1 MLQIYNTLK
10 RKKEEFHPRVAG
22 QVSLYVC
29 GVTVYD
35 YCHLGHARSL
45 IVFDMI
51 YRYFL
56 YKGYAVTFVRNF
68 TDIDDKIIQRSN
80 EKNISWQQLTAEFI
94 QAFHEDTAALGLK
107 LPTHEPK
114 ATNHIQEMIDF
125 IYQLEKLG
133 FAYVSGRDVFFSVR
147 KFKNYGKLSG
157 KNIDDLEAGARVDV
171 MDSKQDPLDF
181 VLWKGSKPDE
191 PFWESPWGQ
200 GRPGWHIECSAMSLK
215 YLQSGFDIHGGGR
228 DLIFPH
234 HENEI
239 AQSEACT
246 HQEFARYWVHNGF
259 VNINKEKMSK
269 SLNNFLTIRDLLKI
283 YPAEAVRLFVLS
295 SHYRSPLDYTE
306 QNIQNAVLGLKR
318 FYQTKK
324 RLMDFL
330 NQPHDFSILP
340 EVEDKIIQFKNE
352 VGEALEDDFNTAKI
366 VGAVFELI
374 RFWNKSLD
382 EQVFTAKSQV
392 YQFLDFINNDVA
404 AVLGIFGG
412 DAQEVLAQMNQMVL
426 NVSEIA
432 EEEILDLISKR
443 QQAKKNKDYKLA
455 DEIRQALQAK
465 GVKLKDSADG
475 LTTWEMV

>member
-10 RKKEEFHPRVAG
+10 RKKEEFHPRVTG